1 VSKKKHVKF
10 TFRSFIRLTIFG
22 VIIFFLISLIS
33 NQRFN
38 SLTKSDPTLSLDEE
52 QSNFVLGKTTE
63 IGNTIYQ
70 SIPEKSR
77 KQLENLNQSQAFIF
91 IQEKIN
97 DIKEASDGFP
107 QKQIKE
113 IQKMIIDNIYQNTLR
128 SIDSQ

>member
-1 VSKKKHVKF
+1 VSKKKHTKF
-10 TFRSFIRLTIFG
+10 TFRSFIRLVIFG

-33 NQRFN
+33 NQRLN
-38 SLTKSDPTLSLDEE
+38 SLTKLDPTLSLDEE

-70 SIPEKSR
+70 SIPENSR
-77 KQLENLNQSQAFIF
+77 KQLENLNQSQAVIF
-91 IQEKIN
+91 VQKKIN